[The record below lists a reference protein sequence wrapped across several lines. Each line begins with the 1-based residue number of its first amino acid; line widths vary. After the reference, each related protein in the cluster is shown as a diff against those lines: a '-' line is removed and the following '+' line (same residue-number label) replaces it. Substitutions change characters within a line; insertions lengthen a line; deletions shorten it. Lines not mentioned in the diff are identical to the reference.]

1 MAVRDALALRAGGD
15 GIFVAVD
22 DVQWLDG
29 SSVNALV
36 FALRRITESVTLL
49 LTRQHDDPRNRRDGR
64 FMRSSTSPTQH
75 RKHVVGG

>member
-1 MAVRDALALRAGGD
+1 MRWRIGSTSEPSGVAVRDPLALRAGGD

-36 FALRRITESVTLL
+36 FALRRMTEPVT
-49 LTRQHDDPRNRRDGR
+49 RAAAHPPSR
-64 FMRSSTSPTQH
+64 RSSQPS
-75 RKHVVGG
+75 